1 MSTGEGVSGSRLR
14 LGAFEWALLFLSLA
28 CGLIY
33 LGTQGLRPYAGS
45 VVIKQLAIF
54 PLALLAL
61 RVLRGADGVL
71 LGLALGFS
79 GLGDIFL
86 GIEGENLF
94 VYGLGSFLIAH
105 LFYVALF
112 TRNLPHPVE
121 LGIGRKLLIF
131 ILLAYSAAMMMWLGP
146 NLGPLAIPVIIYMS
160 AISAMCLTAIL
171 DGFRT
176 PFVVAG
182 ALLFIISDSLIAVNR
197 FKMPIEHVDYLVW
210 AIYYFGQ
217 LAIAVG
223 FIREKMGPSE

>member
-1 MSTGEGVSGSRLR
+1 MSTGEGVSGLRPR
-14 LGAFEWALLFLSLA
+14 LGAFEWALLLLSIT
-28 CGLIY
+28 CGLLY

-45 VVIKQLAIF
+45 VIVNQLAIF

-79 GLGDIFL
+79 GLGDMFL
-86 GIEGENLF
+86 GVEGENLF

-112 TRNLPHPVE
+112 ARSLPHPVR
-121 LGIGRKLLIF
+121 LGMGGKLLVF
-131 ILLAYSAAMMMWLGP
+131 ILLAYSAAITTWLGP
-146 NLGPLAIPVIIYMS
+146 DLGPLAIPVIIYMS

-176 PFVVAG
+176 PLVVAG
-182 ALLFIISDSLIAVNR
+182 ALLFIISDSVIAINK
-197 FKMPIEHVDYLVW
+197 FKMPVEHADYLVW
-210 AIYYFGQ
+210 ATYYVGQ
-217 LAIAVG
+217 LAIATG
-223 FIREKMGPSE
+223 FIREKMGRSE